1 MTVGLAIVVAVI
13 TGVSKLYKD
22 PGFENDADAPF
33 TMTIFE
39 KLGTPVGALVIAIPV
54 VATLVALAFSLHPQR
69 RRIWIGSS
77 VVIFVA
83 MLFNIVLMNFLV
95 VGGFLIYAAWRSR
108 RIEDPPPPRVRRG
121 AGAEAADADVNDE
134 ADLDDGDADDS

>member
-1 MTVGLAIVVAVI
+1 MVDILTRTVFYYYGIPGAIALLAIP
-13 TGVSKLYKD
+13 L
-22 PGFENDADAPF
+22 
-33 TMTIFE
+33 
-39 KLGTPVGALVIAIPV
+39 
-54 VATLVALAFSLHPQR
+54 VATFIALAFSLHPQR

-108 RIEDPPPPRVRRG
+108 RIEDPPPPRSRQRG
-121 AGAEAADADVNDE
+121 TSTDDTD
-134 ADLDDGDADDS
+134 DDGDAETH